1 MFNSCVEFSVL
12 ISLVHSRYNDRLRER
27 LQEFAVSMSSVSQ
40 IYFHIMNS
48 ERRRVKML
56 PCWRRFW
63 YWKKSKHS
71 MFMEALAAM
80 SDIDIAK
87 ITEEALGYR
96 LPQFNQHSKRSD
108 TSFRRRAMASP
119 PSFDDNIIKMT
130 EAFEA
135 MLAEEQ
141 AKKAAEH
148 AAKVPSSFQ
157 ARSGSSSH
165 GMQAT
170 VAGGTELLEVV
181 VSGGSSDAAAGVGQG
196 QCQQQRPNERDA
208 AAAEVSDVRPESTPR
223 AAVMHT
229 KTVAALAIKVPERG
243 ANRPRVV
250 KIQTASIVSDKAHP
264 VASPLSIKTGTSLIS
279 HAASSGHAAPL
290 AARSAQSSKSQP
302 SSESRSRELPEL
314 GPRMTVSAV
323 RDRDRASEK
332 EPAQTYASIVSD
344 KAHPVASS
352 LSIKTGTS
360 LISHAHAR
368 PFSPSK

>member
-1 MFNSCVEFSVL
+1 
-12 ISLVHSRYNDRLRER
+12 
-27 LQEFAVSMSSVSQ
+27 
-40 IYFHIMNS
+40 
-48 ERRRVKML
+48 
-56 PCWRRFW
+56 
-63 YWKKSKHS
+63 
-71 MFMEALAAM
+71 
-80 SDIDIAK
+80 
-87 ITEEALGYR
+87 
-96 LPQFNQHSKRSD
+96 
-108 TSFRRRAMASP
+108 MASP
-119 PSFDDNIIKMT
+119 PSFDDNITKMT

-157 ARSGSSSH
+157 GGSGSSSH
-165 GMQAT
+165 GMQAP
-170 VAGGTELLEVV
+170 VAGTELVEVV

-196 QCQQQRPNERDA
+196 QCQQQRPNAHGSRAWQRDA
-208 AAAEVSDVRPESTPR
+208 AAAEVSDVRPETTPR
-223 AAVMHT
+223 AAVMYT

-250 KIQTASIVSDKAHP
+250 KIPTASIVSDKAHP
-264 VASPLSIKTGTSLIS
+264 VASSLSIKTGTSLIS

-314 GPRMTVSAV
+314 GLMMSASAV

-368 PFSPSK
+368 PFSPSHAQARPFSPSK